1 MAYLPKSQENLSN
14 LLVTACF
21 ISSSLIDG
29 NINAFMSYVPFKFHL
44 MFIIY
49 KINILLKV
57 FLTSFPLQYCKTVTK
72 LEKKT
77 WLLEC

>member
-1 MAYLPKSQENLSN
+1 MADLHKSQGNLSN
-14 LLVTACF
+14 LLVSACF

-29 NINAFMSYVPFKFHL
+29 NVNAFIMSYVPFKFHL

-57 FLTSFPLQYCKTVTK
+57 FLTSSLLQYCKT
-72 LEKKT
+72 L
-77 WLLEC
+77 